1 MPIEFIAGLVIGIS
15 MGIDLTLFIQNI
27 KQLKEEWRNED

>member
-27 KQLKEEWRNED
+27 KQLKEEWRNNK